1 MCDELTGGSIDYH
14 RTPPAKTITS
24 DCQQLHFPLSMDSDQ
39 DFHVKTL
46 FYQGSYSAS
55 HDAISSISNPSFQL
69 VLFSARCLICLNKPE
84 EAIKVLKEYHEAE
97 PAARGLT
104 LLAEFYQDPP
114 SSKAGIDKFGE
125 AAEALIEE
133 IADEENDGPDSVLR
147 VTLATILTLAE
158 NLSLAVFILKQG
170 VQLKSLEAVAALIYL
185 YLSPRLRRP
194 DLARNLYI
202 SAKAWAD
209 DAILLQMAEA
219 WIGAT
224 TGSSAGNSN
233 GREPGG
239 YQSAFYVFDEVTNTA
254 VSKPNQINI
263 VGLNGKAIT
272 QLAMGHVEEA
282 QANLAEALKADPENE
297 NALANSIAI
306 SARLEATP
314 SETTTSIEKLRSLNP
329 KHPLIVDLDRQSALF
344 DEAASHFVTSAA

>member
-1 MCDELTGGSIDYH
+1 
-14 RTPPAKTITS
+14 
-24 DCQQLHFPLSMDSDQ
+24 MDSDQ

-46 FYQGSYSAS
+46 FYQGSYSES
-55 HDAISSISNPSFQL
+55 HDAISAIKNPSFQL
-69 VLFSARCLICLNKPE
+69 ILFSARCLICLKKPG
-84 EAIKVLKEYHEAE
+84 EAIKLLKQHHESE
-97 PAARGLT
+97 PAARALT
-104 LLAEFYQDPP
+104 LLAEFYQDSPM
-114 SSKAGIDKFGE
+114 SKAKTDKLGE

-170 VQLKSLEAVAALIYL
+170 VQLKSLEAVAALISL

-224 TGSSAGNSN
+224 TGSAAGNSN

-239 YQSAFYVFDEVTNTA
+239 YQSAFYVFDEVTNTTA
-254 VSKPNQINI
+254 AKPNV

-282 QANLAEALKADPENE
+282 QANLAEALKVDPENE
-297 NALANSIAI
+297 NTLANSIVI
-306 SARLEATP
+306 SARLESPPTEIA
-314 SETTTSIEKLRSLNP
+314 TSIQKLKTLNP

-344 DEAASHFVTSAA
+344 DDAASQFVASTA

>member
-1 MCDELTGGSIDYH
+1 
-14 RTPPAKTITS
+14 
-24 DCQQLHFPLSMDSDQ
+24 MDSDQ

-69 VLFSARCLICLNKPE
+69 VLFSARCSICLKRPA
-84 EAIKVLKEYHEAE
+84 EAIKLLKEYHDAE
-97 PAARGLT
+97 PAARALT
-104 LLAEFYQDPP
+104 LLAQFYHK
-114 SSKAGIDKFGE
+114 SHNSKAEIDKLGE

-147 VTLATILTLAE
+147 VTLATILILAE
-158 NLSLAVFILKQG
+158 NLSMAVFILKQG
-170 VQLKSLEAVAALIYL
+170 VQLKSLEAVAALISL

-194 DLARNLYI
+194 DLARSLYT

-224 TGSSAGNSN
+224 TGSAAGNSN

-239 YQSAFYVFDEVTNTA
+239 YQSAFYVFDEITNTA
-254 VSKPNQINI
+254 VSKPHQVNV

-282 QANLAEALKADPENE
+282 HANLTEALKVDPDNE
-297 NALANSIAI
+297 NALANSIVI
-306 SARLEATP
+306 SARLETP
-314 SETTTSIEKLRSLNP
+314 PSDVTTTIQKLKSLNP
-329 KHPLIVDLDRQSALF
+329 KHPLIVDLDRKNALF
-344 DEAASHFVTSAA
+344 DEAASQFVASTA

>member
-1 MCDELTGGSIDYH
+1 
-14 RTPPAKTITS
+14 
-24 DCQQLHFPLSMDSDQ
+24 MDSDQ

-55 HDAISSISNPSFQL
+55 HNAISTISNPSFQL
-69 VLFSARCLICLNKPE
+69 VLFSARCLICLKRPA
-84 EAIKVLKEYHEAE
+84 EAIKLLKEYQEAE
-97 PAARGLT
+97 PAARALT
-104 LLAEFYQDPP
+104 LLAEFHQKSP
-114 SSKAGIDKFGE
+114 SSKAELDKFSE

-170 VQLKSLEAVAALIYL
+170 VQLKSLEAVAALISL
-185 YLSPRLRRP
+185 YLSPKLRRS
-194 DLARNLYI
+194 DLARSLYT

-224 TGSSAGNSN
+224 TGSAAGNSN

-254 VSKPNQINI
+254 LANPNHVNL

-272 QLAMGHVEEA
+272 QLAMGHVDEA
-282 QANLAEALKADPENE
+282 QANLTEALKVDPENE
-297 NALANSIAI
+297 TALANSIVI
-306 SARLEATP
+306 SARLESTPPDTAT
-314 SETTTSIEKLRSLNP
+314 TIEKLKSLNP

-344 DEAASHFVTSAA
+344 DEAASQFVASTA

>member
-1 MCDELTGGSIDYH
+1 
-14 RTPPAKTITS
+14 
-24 DCQQLHFPLSMDSDQ
+24 MDSDQ

-55 HDAISSISNPSFQL
+55 HDAISSINDPSFQL
-69 VLFSARCLICLNKPE
+69 VLFSARCLICLKKPG
-84 EAIKVLKEYHEAE
+84 EAIKLLKQHHDSE
-97 PAARGLT
+97 PAARALT
-104 LLAEFYQDPP
+104 LLAKFYQDSP
-114 SSKAGIDKFGE
+114 SSKAEIDKFGE

-158 NLSLAVFILKQG
+158 NLSLAIFILKQG
-170 VQLKSLEAVAALIYL
+170 VQLKSLEAVAALISL

-194 DLARNLYI
+194 DLARSLYT

-224 TGSSAGNSN
+224 TGSAAGNSN

-254 VSKPNQINI
+254 VTKPNQVNV

-282 QANLAEALKADPENE
+282 QANLTEALKADPENE
-297 NALANSIAI
+297 NTLANSIVI
-306 SARLEATP
+306 SARLESPP
-314 SETTTSIEKLRSLNP
+314 SEIATSIQKLKTLNP

-344 DEAASHFVTSAA
+344 DEAASQFVASTA

>member
-1 MCDELTGGSIDYH
+1 VVKFNLKRDQSGFETDEKMLIRIKKIS
-14 RTPPAKTITS
+14 
-24 DCQQLHFPLSMDSDQ
+24 L
-39 DFHVKTL
+39 
-46 FYQGSYSAS
+46 GSYSAS

-69 VLFSARCLICLNKPE
+69 VLFSARCSICLKRPA
-84 EAIKVLKEYHEAE
+84 EAIKLLKEYHDAE
-97 PAARGLT
+97 PAARALT
-104 LLAEFYQDPP
+104 LLAQFYHKSPN
-114 SSKAGIDKFGE
+114 SKAEIDKLGE

-147 VTLATILTLAE
+147 VTLATILILAE
-158 NLSLAVFILKQG
+158 NLSMAVFILKQG
-170 VQLKSLEAVAALIYL
+170 VQLKSLEAVAALISL

-194 DLARNLYI
+194 DLARSLYT

-224 TGSSAGNSN
+224 TGSAAGNSN

-239 YQSAFYVFDEVTNTA
+239 YQSAFYVFDEITNTA
-254 VSKPNQINI
+254 VSKPHQVNV

-282 QANLAEALKADPENE
+282 HANLTEALKVV
-297 NALANSIAI
+297 
-306 SARLEATP
+306 
-314 SETTTSIEKLRSLNP
+314 SLFP
-329 KHPLIVDLDRQSALF
+329 
-344 DEAASHFVTSAA
+344 

>member
-1 MCDELTGGSIDYH
+1 MFVGYHHRNHHLGLTNDY
-14 RTPPAKTITS
+14 I
-24 DCQQLHFPLSMDSDQ
+24 
-39 DFHVKTL
+39 
-46 FYQGSYSAS
+46 SYSQCWKTRIQTKTFMSRPCSIKA
-55 HDAISSISNPSFQL
+55 HILHRMTLSSISNPSFQL

-194 DLARNLYI
+194 DLL
-202 SAKAWAD
+202 AWAD

-224 TGSSAGNSN
+224 TGSSAGNSK